1 MFPSCRLAADLVDDV
16 FLTCECF
23 HTFKC
28 TRRITFFESPPH
40 TQLRHSCLLA
50 LMHVASVPLSNL
62 CFVLCTGLSPFPPTA
77 EISPGPAFSPSP
89 LETRF
94 SLKVT
99 LGNPQAVFCNTLCK
113 SVCLALLAWDSWLT
127 GSSYLWCPARAGSWS
142 PAVLL
147 GLGRVL
153 PCLPPCSWVR
163 GILPREFCRVWPAS
177 SYLVSRSQLV
187 CPCQE
192 AES

>member
-1 MFPSCRLAADLVDDV
+1 MCLCLTSALFSAVEPLPPQQLRLALDLPS
-16 FLTCECF
+16 L
-23 HTFKC
+23 HLHKKLY
-28 TRRITFFESPPH
+28 S
-40 TQLRHSCLLA
+40 
-50 LMHVASVPLSNL
+50 LSK
-62 CFVLCTGLSPFPPTA
+62 SHW
-77 EISPGPAFSPSP
+77 
-89 LETRF
+89 ETP
-94 SLKVT
+94 K
-99 LGNPQAVFCNTLCK
+99 AVFCNTLCK

-127 GSSYLWCPARAGSWS
+127 GSSYLWCPARAGSCS

-153 PCLPPCSWVR
+153 PCLPPCSGVR

-192 AES
+192 AESSVQAAAGAGSS